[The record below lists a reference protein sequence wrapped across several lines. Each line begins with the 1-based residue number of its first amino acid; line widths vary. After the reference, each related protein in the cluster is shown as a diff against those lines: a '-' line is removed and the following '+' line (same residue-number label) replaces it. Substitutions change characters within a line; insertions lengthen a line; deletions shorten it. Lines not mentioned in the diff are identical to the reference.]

1 MSMEELAPP
10 SRKNTRPVVILWRG
24 SHHAYH
30 DCLRAAIAEL
40 AAAAVSAGIG
50 SGPRGDPHFSTMP
63 TKKHCLMG
71 SPRRVYGTLLAG
83 KNARL
88 SGYEVW
94 GPVHT
99 HPDSQQAVAR
109 RALRN
114 ASLPDHRHGAP
125 GGPVF
130 FIIPT
135 SPSRPRR
142 RR

>member
-1 MSMEELAPP
+1 MSVL
-10 SRKNTRPVVILWRG
+10 
-24 SHHAYH
+24 
-30 DCLRAAIAEL
+30 
-40 AAAAVSAGIG
+40 
-50 SGPRGDPHFSTMP
+50 
-63 TKKHCLMG
+63 KHCLMG

-130 FIIPT
+130 FLEIGQNRKRRSRKSSII
-135 SPSRPRR
+135 SRITCEGEDKGREQR
-142 RR
+142 ADSKQHTQKGGGL

>member
-1 MSMEELAPP
+1 
-10 SRKNTRPVVILWRG
+10 
-24 SHHAYH
+24 
-30 DCLRAAIAEL
+30 
-40 AAAAVSAGIG
+40 
-50 SGPRGDPHFSTMP
+50 
-63 TKKHCLMG
+63 MG

-83 KNARL
+83 KNTRL

-130 FIIPT
+130 FCWLAPAALP
-135 SPSRPRR
+135 PSLRHQRGFYTYDSTALALVMAQ
-142 RR
+142 

>member
-1 MSMEELAPP
+1 
-10 SRKNTRPVVILWRG
+10 
-24 SHHAYH
+24 
-30 DCLRAAIAEL
+30 
-40 AAAAVSAGIG
+40 
-50 SGPRGDPHFSTMP
+50 
-63 TKKHCLMG
+63 MG

-109 RALRN
+109 QALRN

-130 FIIPT
+130 FVLLIIDIIFIAVLLH
-135 SPSRPRR
+135 RILIDIIVIVIND
-142 RR
+142 